1 MTHAFTLRLQA
12 TRDLLKRYAA
22 IFSHV
27 WKIRKDLDPPHR
39 LPHEA
44 QFLPAALELQ
54 ETPVSPAP
62 RIVAWLLM
70 AFALIAV
77 AWAVFGRIDVVATAQ
92 GKIVPNEGSK
102 LIQSI
107 ETATVKAIHVVDG
120 QAVKAGQVLVELDA
134 TMAHADS
141 TRTANDL
148 TTARLQAARA
158 RSLLA
163 ALASGKAPRIEP
175 PAKIGAGIGIERIAQ
190 EQRILDGQY
199 GEYQARI
206 SRIEAEIA
214 KREAERRS
222 TQEIV
227 RKLEQTAPIARQR
240 AEDFKG
246 LVDRNFISKHGYLE
260 KEQARIEQEADLE
273 TQKSR
278 LKELAAAIDEAKG
291 QRGSA
296 VAETRRLALDT
307 LNEAEQKATGF
318 GQELVKTE
326 NRGRLM
332 TLTAPVDGTVQ
343 QLAVRTVG
351 GVVTPAQALM
361 VIVPRDDALEV
372 EAFLEN
378 KDIGFVNAGQEAE
391 VKIETFPFTKYGTI
405 PASLVHVSRDA
416 INDTREDEK
425 RRGPI
430 YSTRARLER
439 ATMQVEDKTVNLSA
453 GMAVTVEIKTGK
465 RRVIEYFLSP
475 LLQYGSESLRER

>member
-1 MTHAFTLRLQA
+1 MTHALTLRLQA
-12 TRDLLKRYAA
+12 TLDLLKRYAT

-27 WKIRKDLDPPHR
+27 WKIRKDLDSPQR
-39 LPHEA
+39 LAHEA

-77 AWAVFGRIDVVATAQ
+77 LWAIFGQIDVVATAQ
-92 GKIVPNEGSK
+92 GKIVPNEVSK
-102 LIQSI
+102 LIQPI

-134 TMAHADS
+134 TMAQADS

-148 TTARLQAARA
+148 TTATLQAARA
-158 RSLLA
+158 RGLLA
-163 ALASGKAPRIEP
+163 ALATGKAPRIEP
-175 PAKIGAGIGIERIAQ
+175 LAHIGVERLTQ

-199 GEYQARI
+199 GEYVARVT
-206 SRIEAEIA
+206 RIDAEIA

-222 TQEIV
+222 TEAIV

-240 AEDFKG
+240 AQDFKD
-246 LVDRNFISKHGYLE
+246 LVAKNFISKHGYLE
-260 KEQARIEQEADLE
+260 KEQVRIEQEADLE
-273 TQKSR
+273 TQRSR

-291 QRGSA
+291 QRNSA

-307 LNEAEQKATGF
+307 LNEAEQKAHGF

-361 VIVPRDDALEV
+361 VIVPKDDALEV

-378 KDIGFVNAGQEAE
+378 KDIGFVNAGQIAE

-405 PASLVHVSRDA
+405 PASLTHVSHDA
-416 INDTREDEK
+416 IVDEK
-425 RRGPI
+425 RGLI
-430 YSTRARLER
+430 YSTRARLQR
-439 ATMQVEDKTVNLSA
+439 ATVQVEDKTVNLSA

-475 LLQYGSESLRER
+475 LLQYGNESLRER